1 MKRIERVNLTDQI
14 YEQIVTNIMQGAWAE
29 GDKLPSESELADTM
43 GVSRVSV
50 RAAIQKACAIG
61 LIETK
66 VGEGSFVRKFNM
78 ADLFRQWYSLN
89 LIDSDNLDIN
99 DCKSILQIGSVF
111 LAIHR
116 NSGIDEGVI
125 QLKHIYG
132 EMEKALKS
140 KDIDKFNESDFA
152 FHKTVCQ
159 LSQNKLMS
167 MLYDSVSE
175 LLADI
180 IRDKNRHA
188 MLRGTMESLM
198 DYHLQIINCIEKR
211 DFVKFLENE
220 RPAIGQII

>member
-1 MKRIERVNLTDQI
+1 MKKIERVNLTDQI
-14 YEQIVTNIMQGAWAE
+14 YEQIVSNIMQGTWAV
-29 GDKLPSESELADTM
+29 GDKLPSESELADSM

-66 VGEGSFVRKFNM
+66 VGEGSFVKKFNM

-89 LIDSDNLDIN
+89 LIDGDSMDIN
-99 DCKSILQIGSVF
+99 DCKSVLQIGSVF
-111 LAIHR
+111 LALHR
-116 NSGIDEGVI
+116 GTGLDAGVKALR
-125 QLKHIYG
+125 QIYG
-132 EMEKALKS
+132 DMEKALEK

-159 LSQNKLMS
+159 LSGNKLMS

-188 MLRGTMESLM
+188 MMRGTMTSLM
-198 DYHLQIINCIEKR
+198 NYHLQIIKCIEKR
-211 DFVKFLENE
+211 DFAMFLDNE